1 MSNKNININFKAI
14 DKNEIVEF
22 LCAENVHEYGIMFRI
37 RLSAKELLRLIGNNE
52 QQYPADIIANNI
64 SVASCVVFSDKPAD
78 LLIDFGK
85 YYDFLPVKLE
95 LNPVYDIIDK
105 MLELTRVKIKEA

>member
-1 MSNKNININFKAI
+1 MSAMDLINFKAI
-14 DKNEIVEF
+14 DKREIVEF

-37 RLSAKELLRLIGNNE
+37 RLSKKETLRLIGNNE
-52 QQYPADIIANNI
+52 QGYPPQIIADNI
-64 SVASCVVFSDKPAD
+64 ATASCVVFSDRPTD

-85 YYDFLPVKLE
+85 YYDFYPVKLE